1 MEPLMPRLDGMSEVL
16 TGTRGAETREK
27 LVDTVLEMLKDRSP
41 EDLRVEEVLEVSG
54 ISTGSLY
61 HHFEDFGHLVET
73 ALIRRYVEI
82 LETAADL
89 VDEVLDQMIAGD
101 ELRFAAVGAI
111 RKFAEFNTPEIRF
124 ERARILGMCE
134 THPRMR
140 SALGK
145 AQQEATDRIVATLRA
160 EQGGEGRINPDLD
173 PRTVAVFIQSYSL
186 GRIVDDIVPSPMD
199 QQAWL
204 GLIEMVV
211 SRVVL
216 RSP

>member
-1 MEPLMPRLDGMSEVL
+1 MPRLDGMSEVL

-111 RKFAEFNTPEIRF
+111 RKFAEFNTPEVRF

-134 THPRMR
+134 HHERMR
-140 SALGK
+140 EALGE
-145 AQQEATDRIVATLRA
+145 AQQKATDRIVATFESER
-160 EQGGEGRINPDLD
+160 QGSSRVNPDLD
-173 PRTVAVFIQSYSL
+173 PRAIAVFIQSYSL
-186 GRIVDDIVPSPMD
+186 GRIVDDIVPEPME
-199 QQAWL
+199 QEAWMR
-204 GLIEMVV
+204 LIETVV
-211 SRVVL
+211 ASVILGNR
-216 RSP
+216 